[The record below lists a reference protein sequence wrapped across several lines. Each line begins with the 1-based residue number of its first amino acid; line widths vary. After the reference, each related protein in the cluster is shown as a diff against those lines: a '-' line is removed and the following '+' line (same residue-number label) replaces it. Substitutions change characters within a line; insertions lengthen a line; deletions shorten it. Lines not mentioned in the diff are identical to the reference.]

1 MSDISWEEMAKMM
14 KLGVRV
20 VRGKDWQWANQDGN
34 GPGTVIK
41 ASKIACRWQV
51 KWDSGP
57 PGSDGNYF
65 YSMGEQGKFELKIEN
80 LVKSATQKSTISKLF
95 LDKEFMD
102 LKIICN
108 GKTFECHKS
117 VLSCQSDVFRAMFL
131 NMDTIEAKSGEIK
144 IDDFKVDTMETFLYY
159 LYHQEVK
166 EKSVDTNLLFAAD
179 KYNID
184 GLVKVCNQRLISN
197 VSVDNCLDVLLS
209 AHLINQKELFSAA
222 SDFVNQNKGKLVRT
236 NAWKEM
242 VETNSKLTTDVLSIV
257 LGLQ

>member
-1 MSDISWEEMAKMM
+1 MCLRNIWMVPNQG
-14 KLGVRV
+14 LTTCWWV
-20 VRGKDWQWANQDGN
+20 VQWDNEQDRGN
-34 GPGTVIK
+34 GLRPYRMG
-41 ASKIACRWQV
+41 A
-51 KWDSGP
+51 
-57 PGSDGNYF
+57 DGKY
-65 YSMGEQGKFELKIEN
+65 ELKIVD
-80 LVKSATQKSTISKLF
+80 LVKSATQKNTISKLF

-197 VSVDNCLDVLLS
+197 ISVDNCLDVLLS
-209 AHLINQKELFSAA
+209 AHLINQKELFRAA

-242 VETNSKLTTDVLSIV
+242 VETNPKLTTNILSNV